1 MQRRDF
7 LKSGAGLIAAGLS
20 GPAAAQERINPRVL
34 ELIRFHWCYRQ
45 PKLRQN
51 IYSLYNSDPNHPII
65 QAYRHAIT
73 VMKGR
78 PSTDPTSWLYQANIH
93 GTFAAMPWPAGAPWS
108 TCNHGF
114 HFLSWHRM
122 YLYFFERIV
131 RAASGDPNFA
141 LPYWDYAPAAH
152 RMIPP
157 PFRTS
162 ANASN
167 SLWDGNRNAGLNHP
181 TMPTSLPASAVNST
195 NCLVPIPFLGGG
207 QFQQSVQQ
215 TPHNAVHSTIGGDMG
230 LFETAGQD
238 PIFWLHH
245 CNIDRL
251 WEKWLAQGGG
261 RVNPTGDAT
270 WMNTNFTF
278 VDENKNFVQMSGDD
292 VLYTINQ
299 LNYQYEDPRTC
310 VPPWWYYLVA
320 SASFTLA
327 SQRAR
332 LLSSFVLA
340 RNVKPTPDQA
350 RIDLRIDD
358 GDTRERLAKSLTL
371 DLLSKAV
378 EGGPRYSLVFEGLQT
393 DAPLDGYF
401 EVYVG
406 LPRDGK
412 PDPDGPHYVGNLT
425 LFGADSRSRQL
436 HRGAHD
442 GHGDAGEQVTF
453 DLTESLKRLVERGDL
468 KNEVTVTLVPMGAPK
483 SPNERFSFDPR
494 ANPRIDT
501 ILLKIEKDE

>member
-1 MQRRDF
+1 
-7 LKSGAGLIAAGLS
+7 
-20 GPAAAQERINPRVL
+20 
-34 ELIRFHWCYRQ
+34 
-45 PKLRQN
+45 
-51 IYSLYNSDPNHPII
+51 
-65 QAYRHAIT
+65 
-73 VMKGR
+73 
-78 PSTDPTSWLYQANIH
+78 
-93 GTFAAMPWPAGAPWS
+93 
-108 TCNHGF
+108 
-114 HFLSWHRM
+114 
-122 YLYFFERIV
+122 
-131 RAASGDPNFA
+131 
-141 LPYWDYAPAAH
+141 
-152 RMIPP
+152 
-157 PFRTS
+157 
-162 ANASN
+162 
-167 SLWDGNRNAGLNHP
+167 
-181 TMPTSLPASAVNST
+181 
-195 NCLVPIPFLGGG
+195 
-207 QFQQSVQQ
+207 
-215 TPHNAVHSTIGGDMG
+215 VHSTIGGDMG

-261 RVNPTGDAT
+261 RVSPTGDAT

-278 VDENKNFVQMSGDD
+278 VDENKNFVQIGDD

-371 DLLSKAV
+371 DLRSKAV
-378 EGGPRYSLVFEGLQT
+378 EGGPRYSLVVQQICWPRPVGRIL
-393 DAPLDGYF
+393 

-412 PDPDGPHYVGNLT
+412 PDPTARITWVTSRCSVPTADRVNCI
-425 LFGADSRSRQL
+425 GARMTVTATPASKSRS
-436 HRGAHD
+436 
-442 GHGDAGEQVTF
+442 T
-453 DLTESLKRLVERGDL
+453 
-468 KNEVTVTLVPMGAPK
+468 
-483 SPNERFSFDPR
+483 
-494 ANPRIDT
+494 
-501 ILLKIEKDE
+501 